1 MNQPAA
7 PQATASVP
15 PLTPPNRPGR
25 ALIGLALVVPAVIA
39 WIWSYVLPTLSTVA
53 RSFQGDGPRGSG
65 ESVGTANYE
74 AAFTSGFVGQVGLAV
89 LLSLIPLAVALLAAP
104 LLAVLADRAGRVA
117 RLVTRGV
124 LALPLAAYAPVAVF
138 LGRRAEHI
146 ENGTF
151 TQELQSPRTLLVS
164 ALAQVTFGLVVAVA
178 ATLYLSALRRREPDQ
193 RPAPAMLAV
202 GGLLGLSVLAA
213 ALQTYTAPYILTGGG
228 PRGDDTATP
237 VFTAAQTTFRTM
249 RLGAGS
255 ATSTLLLVLLGL
267 LGLAAVALILATR
280 LRIEFDGW
288 RDGPAVREAESYSG
302 RRPLLVGLTAVA
314 LVVVLGV
321 TVWASLP
328 WLRNLSA
335 DTGPLPRGV
344 ETSNLFA
351 NTWVPPLLSTLVAVA
366 LAALAGFGIGALRPL
381 GRYSELL
388 LVPFAPW
395 LFVGVGPLAIAGFER
410 TRELD
415 QLGLFL
421 GLVPPT
427 WLSVPALF
435 AFTLLFRGQHERW
448 RSGGGVGRTL
458 LLPALP
464 MLAVTTLATWLAH
477 VQSPLWGMLVGRGPD
492 SLTAPA
498 LVTMIAG
505 RAFGAGGELP
515 LGLILPLPMLLLFVL
530 LFVTLMVGYVDR
542 LAIRVGRRSRAD
554 APPARAG
561 EPVGKVT
568 A

>member
-1 MNQPAA
+1 MSQPAV
-7 PQATASVP
+7 PQATVP
-15 PLTPPNRPGR
+15 APQPTQPSRRAP
-25 ALIGLALVVPAVIA
+25 ALIGLALIVPAVIA
-39 WIWSYVLPTLSTVA
+39 WVWSYVLPTLSTVA
-53 RSFQGDGPRGSG
+53 RSFEGDGLRRPY
-65 ESVGTANYE
+65 ESAGVRNYE
-74 AAFTSGFVGQVGLAV
+74 VAFTSGFVGQVGFAV

-124 LALPLAAYAPVAVF
+124 LALPLAAYAPVAVY
-138 LGRRAEHI
+138 LGRRAENI
-146 ENGTF
+146 ESGTY
-151 TQELQSPRTLLVS
+151 TENLQSPRTFLVS

-202 GGLLGLSVLAA
+202 GGLLGLGVLAA
-213 ALQTYTAPYILTGGG
+213 GLQTFTAPYILTGGG
-228 PRGDDTATP
+228 PRGDYTATP
-237 VFTAAQTTFRTM
+237 VFSIAQTSFRTL
-249 RLGAGS
+249 RLGVGS

-288 RDGPAVREAESYSG
+288 RDRPAVREAESYSG

-314 LVVVLGV
+314 LVVVIGV
-321 TVWASLP
+321 TVWASSP
-328 WLRNLSA
+328 WLRNLSS

-351 NTWVPPLLSTLVAVA
+351 NTWVPPLLSTLVAVG

-381 GRYSELL
+381 GRWSELL

-395 LFVGVGPLAIAGFER
+395 LFVGAGPLAIANFER
-410 TRELD
+410 TMERE

-464 MLAVTTLATWLAH
+464 MLAVTALPTWLAH
-477 VQSPLWGMLVGRGPD
+477 AQSPLWTTLVGKGPD
-492 SLTAPA
+492 SLTAPV
-498 LVTMIAG
+498 LVQMVAS

-515 LGLILPLPMLLLFVL
+515 LGLILPLPMLILFVV
-530 LFVTLMVGYVDR
+530 LFVALMVGYVDR
-542 LAIRVGRRSRAD
+542 LAIRVGRRSGAD
-554 APPARAG
+554 APPAGAG
-561 EPVGKVT
+561 GPVGKVT

>member
-7 PQATASVP
+7 PQVTASVP
-15 PLTPPNRPGR
+15 PLTPPTRPGR
-25 ALIGLALVVPAVIA
+25 ALVGLALIVPAVIV
-39 WIWSYVLPTLSTVA
+39 WVWSYVLPTLSTVS
-53 RSFQGDGPRGSG
+53 RSFQADGPRRSG
-65 ESVGTANYE
+65 ESAGTANYE
-74 AAFTSGFVGQVGLAV
+74 AAFTSGFAGQVGFAV
-89 LLSLIPLAVALLAAP
+89 LLALIPLAVALLAAP
-104 LLAVLADRAGRVA
+104 LLAVLADRAGRVT

-124 LALPLAAYAPVAVF
+124 LALPLAAYAPVAVY
-138 LGRRAEHI
+138 LGRRAEGI
-146 ENGTF
+146 ENGTL
-151 TQELQSPRTLLVS
+151 TQDLQSPRAFLVS

-193 RPAPAMLAV
+193 RPAPAMLAA
-202 GGLLGLSVLAA
+202 GGLLGLGVLAA
-213 ALQTYTAPYILTGGG
+213 GLQTYTAPSILTGGG
-228 PRGDDTATP
+228 PRGDYTATP
-237 VFTAAQTTFRTM
+237 VFTAVQTSFRTL
-249 RLGAGS
+249 RLGVGS

-288 RDGPAVREAESYSG
+288 RDGPAAREAESFTG
-302 RRPLLVGLTAVA
+302 RRPLLVGSTVAA
-314 LVVVLGV
+314 LVVVVGV

-328 WLRNLSA
+328 WLRNFSA

-351 NTWVPPLLSTLVAVA
+351 NTWVPPLLSTLVAVT

-381 GRYSELL
+381 GRWSELL

-395 LFVGVGPLAIAGFER
+395 LFVGAGPLAIANFER
-410 TRELD
+410 TMERE

-448 RSGGGVGRTL
+448 RSGGGIGRTL

-464 MLAVTTLATWLAH
+464 MLAVTALPTWLAH
-477 VQSPLWGMLVGRGPD
+477 AQSPLWATLVGRGPD

-498 LVTMIAG
+498 LVTMIAN
-505 RAFGAGGELP
+505 RAFGGGGELP
-515 LGLILPLPMLLLFVL
+515 LGLILPLPMLILFVV
-530 LFVTLMVGYVDR
+530 LFVALLVGYVER
-542 LAIRVGRRSRAD
+542 LAIRVGRRSGTD
-554 APPARAG
+554 APPAGAD
-561 EPVGKVT
+561 EPVRKVI

>member
-1 MNQPAA
+1 MSQPAA
-7 PQATASVP
+7 PQATAPVP
-15 PLTPPNRPGR
+15 PTAQPNSTGR
-25 ALIGLALVVPAVIA
+25 TLIGLALIVPAAIA
-39 WIWSYVLPTLSTVA
+39 WIWSYVLPALSTVA
-53 RSFQGDGPRGSG
+53 RSFQGDGPRSSG

-74 AAFTSGFVGQVGLAV
+74 AAFTSGFVGQVGFAV
-89 LLSLIPLAVALLAAP
+89 LLGLIPLVVALLAAP

-138 LGRRAEHI
+138 LGRRAEGI
-146 ENGTF
+146 EDGTL
-151 TQELQSPRTLLVS
+151 TQDLQSPRAFLVS

-178 ATLYLSALRRREPDQ
+178 ATVYLSALRRRDPDQ

-202 GGLLGLSVLAA
+202 GGLLGLGVLAA
-213 ALQTYTAPYILTGGG
+213 TLQTYTAPYILTGGG

-237 VFTAAQTTFRTM
+237 VFTAVQTTFRTM
-249 RLGAGS
+249 RFGVGS

-267 LGLAAVALILATR
+267 LGLAAVALILVTR

-288 RDGPAVREAESYSG
+288 RDRPADREAESYSG

-321 TVWASLP
+321 TVWALSP
-328 WLRNLSA
+328 WLGNLSS
-335 DTGPLPRGV
+335 DTGPLPKGV

-351 NTWVPPLLSTLVAVA
+351 NTWVPPLLSTLVAVT

-381 GRYSELL
+381 GRWSELL

-395 LFVGVGPLAIAGFER
+395 LFVGAGPLAIANFER
-410 TRELD
+410 TMERE

-448 RSGGGVGRTL
+448 RSGGGVVRTL

-464 MLAVTTLATWLAH
+464 MLAVTALPTWLTHA
-477 VQSPLWGMLVGRGPD
+477 QSPLWATLVGRGPD

-498 LVTMIAG
+498 LVNMIAS

-515 LGLILPLPMLLLFVL
+515 LGLVLPLPMLILFVL
-530 LFVTLMVGYVDR
+530 LFVALMVGYVDR
-542 LAIRVGRRSRAD
+542 LAIRVGRRGGAD
-554 APPARAG
+554 APPAGAG
-561 EPVGKVT
+561 EAVGKVT

>member
-1 MNQPAA
+1 MSQPAA
-7 PQATASVP
+7 PQATAPVP
-15 PLTPPNRPGR
+15 PPAQPNSTGR
-25 ALIGLALVVPAVIA
+25 TLIGLALIVPAAIA

-53 RSFQGDGPRGSG
+53 RSFEQDGPRRSG
-65 ESVGTANYE
+65 ESAGTANYE
-74 AAFTSGFVGQVGLAV
+74 AVFTDGFVGQVGFAV
-89 LLSLIPLAVALLAAP
+89 LLGLIPLVVALLAAP

-138 LGRRAEHI
+138 LGRRAEDI
-146 ENGTF
+146 ENGTL
-151 TQELQSPRTLLVS
+151 TQNLQSPRTFLAT
-164 ALAQVTFGLVVAVA
+164 ALAQVTFGVVVAVA
-178 ATLYLSALRRREPDQ
+178 ATLYLSALRRRDPDQ

-202 GGLLGLSVLAA
+202 GGLLGLGVLAA
-213 ALQTYTAPYILTGGG
+213 AVQTYTAPTILTGGG

-237 VFTAAQTTFRTM
+237 VFAAAQTSVRTM
-249 RLGAGS
+249 RLGVGS

-288 RDGPAVREAESYSG
+288 RDRPAVREAESFSS

-328 WLRNLSA
+328 WLRNFSA
-335 DTGPLPRGV
+335 DTGPLPKAVG
-344 ETSNLFA
+344 TANLFA
-351 NTWVPPLLSTLVAVA
+351 NTWVPPLLSTLVAVT
-366 LAALAGFGIGALRPL
+366 LAAVAGFGIGALRPL

-395 LFVGVGPLAIAGFER
+395 LFVGIGPLAIAGFER
-410 TRELD
+410 TMELG

-448 RSGGGVGRTL
+448 RSGGGVVRTL

-464 MLAVTTLATWLAH
+464 MLAVTALPTWLTHA
-477 VQSPLWGMLVGRGPD
+477 QSPLWATLVGRGPD

-498 LVTMIAG
+498 LVKMVAD
-505 RAFGAGGELP
+505 RSFGAGGELP
-515 LGLILPLPMLLLFVL
+515 LGLVLPLPMLILFVL
-530 LFVTLMVGYVDR
+530 LFVALMVGYVDR
-542 LAIRVGRRSRAD
+542 LAIRVGRRGGAD
-554 APPARAG
+554 APPAGAG

>member
-7 PQATASVP
+7 PQVTASVP
-15 PLTPPNRPGR
+15 PLTPPTRPGR
-25 ALIGLALVVPAVIA
+25 ALVGLALIVPAVIV
-39 WIWSYVLPTLSTVA
+39 WVWSYVLPTLSTVS
-53 RSFQGDGPRGSG
+53 RSFQADGPRRSG
-65 ESVGTANYE
+65 ESAGTANYE
-74 AAFTSGFVGQVGLAV
+74 AAFTSGFAGQVGFAV
-89 LLSLIPLAVALLAAP
+89 LLALIPLAVALLAAP
-104 LLAVLADRAGRVA
+104 LLAVLADRAGRVT

-124 LALPLAAYAPVAVF
+124 LALPLAAYAPVAVY
-138 LGRRAEHI
+138 LGRRAEGI
-146 ENGTF
+146 ENGTL
-151 TQELQSPRTLLVS
+151 TQDLQSPRAFLVS

-193 RPAPAMLAV
+193 RPAPAMLAA
-202 GGLLGLSVLAA
+202 GGLLGLGVLAA
-213 ALQTYTAPYILTGGG
+213 GLQTYTAPSILTGGG
-228 PRGDDTATP
+228 PRGDYTATP
-237 VFTAAQTTFRTM
+237 VFTAVQTSFRTL
-249 RLGAGS
+249 RLGVGS

-288 RDGPAVREAESYSG
+288 RDGPAAREAESFTG
-302 RRPLLVGLTAVA
+302 RRPLLVGSTVAA
-314 LVVVLGV
+314 LVVVVGV

-351 NTWVPPLLSTLVAVA
+351 NTWVPPLLSTLVAVT

-381 GRYSELL
+381 GRWSELL

-395 LFVGVGPLAIAGFER
+395 LFVGAGPLAIANFER
-410 TRELD
+410 TMERE

-448 RSGGGVGRTL
+448 RSGGGIGRTL

-464 MLAVTTLATWLAH
+464 MLAVTALPTWLAH
-477 VQSPLWGMLVGRGPD
+477 AQSPLWATLVGRGPD

-498 LVTMIAG
+498 LVTMIAN
-505 RAFGAGGELP
+505 RAFGGGGELP
-515 LGLILPLPMLLLFVL
+515 LGLILPLPMLILFVV
-530 LFVTLMVGYVDR
+530 LFVALLVGYVER
-542 LAIRVGRRSRAD
+542 LAIRVGRRSGTD
-554 APPARAG
+554 APPAGAD
-561 EPVGKVT
+561 EPVRKVI

>member
-1 MNQPAA
+1 MSQPAA
-7 PQATASVP
+7 PQAIVPGPPTAPRS
-15 PLTPPNRPGR
+15 RPGR
-25 ALIGLALVVPAVIA
+25 TLIGLALVVPAVIA
-39 WIWSYVLPTLSTVA
+39 WVWSYVLPTLSTVA
-53 RSFQGDGPRGSG
+53 RSFDNDGPRRPDQAAGASNY
-65 ESVGTANYE
+65 ESVFA
-74 AAFTSGFVGQVGLAV
+74 SGFVGQVGFAV

-124 LALPLAAYAPVAVF
+124 LALPLAAYAPVAVY
-138 LGRRAEHI
+138 LGRRTENI
-146 ENGTF
+146 ESGTY
-151 TQELQSPRTLLVS
+151 TENLQSPRTFLVS

-178 ATLYLSALRRREPDQ
+178 ATLYLSALRRRDLDQ

-202 GGLLGLSVLAA
+202 GGLLGLGVLAVG
-213 ALQTYTAPYILTGGG
+213 LQTFTAPYILTGAGPGG
-228 PRGDDTATP
+228 DYTATP
-237 VFTAAQTTFRTM
+237 VFSIAQTSFRTL
-249 RLGAGS
+249 RLGVGS

-267 LGLAAVALILATR
+267 LGLAAVGLILATR

-288 RDGPAVREAESYSG
+288 RDGPAVREAESFAG
-302 RRPLLVGLTAVA
+302 RRPLLVGSTVAA
-314 LVVVLGV
+314 LVVVVGV

-328 WLRNLSA
+328 WLRNFSA
-335 DTGPLPRGV
+335 DTGPLPRGI
-344 ETSNLFA
+344 ETTNVFA
-351 NTWVPPLLSTLVAVA
+351 NTWVPPLLSTLVAVT

-381 GRYSELL
+381 GRWSELL

-395 LFVGVGPLAIAGFER
+395 LFVGAGPLAIANFER
-410 TRELD
+410 TMERE

-421 GLVPPT
+421 ALVPPT

-448 RSGGGVGRTL
+448 RSGGGASRTL

-464 MLAVTTLATWLAH
+464 MLAVTALLTWLAH
-477 VQSPLWGMLVGRGPD
+477 AQSPLWTTLVGKGPD

-498 LVTMIAG
+498 LVTMIAN
-505 RAFGAGGELP
+505 RAFGGGGELP
-515 LGLILPLPMLLLFVL
+515 LGLILPLPMLILFVV
-530 LFVTLMVGYVDR
+530 LFAALMIGYVER
-542 LAIRVGRRSRAD
+542 LAIRVGPGGAD
-554 APPARAG
+554 APPTAPG

>member
-7 PQATASVP
+7 PQVTASVP
-15 PLTPPNRPGR
+15 PLTPPTRPGR
-25 ALIGLALVVPAVIA
+25 ALVGLALIVPAVIV
-39 WIWSYVLPTLSTVA
+39 WVWSYVLPTLSTVS
-53 RSFQGDGPRGSG
+53 RSFQADGPRRSG
-65 ESVGTANYE
+65 ESAGTANYE
-74 AAFTSGFVGQVGLAV
+74 AAFTSGFAGQVGFAV
-89 LLSLIPLAVALLAAP
+89 LLALIPLAVALLAAP
-104 LLAVLADRAGRVA
+104 LLAVLADRAGRVT

-124 LALPLAAYAPVAVF
+124 LALPLAAYAPVAVY
-138 LGRRAEHI
+138 LGRRAEGI
-146 ENGTF
+146 ENGTL
-151 TQELQSPRTLLVS
+151 TQDLQSPRAFLVS

-193 RPAPAMLAV
+193 RPAPAMLAA
-202 GGLLGLSVLAA
+202 GGLLGLGVLAA
-213 ALQTYTAPYILTGGG
+213 GLQNYTAPSILTGGG
-228 PRGDDTATP
+228 PRGDYTATP
-237 VFTAAQTTFRTM
+237 VFTAVQTSFRTL
-249 RLGAGS
+249 RLGVGS

-288 RDGPAVREAESYSG
+288 RDGPAAREAESFTG
-302 RRPLLVGLTAVA
+302 RRPLLVGSTVAA
-314 LVVVLGV
+314 LVVVVGV

-328 WLRNLSA
+328 WLRNFSA

-351 NTWVPPLLSTLVAVA
+351 NTWVPPLLSTLVAVT

-381 GRYSELL
+381 GRWSELL

-395 LFVGVGPLAIAGFER
+395 LFVGAGPLAIANFER
-410 TRELD
+410 TMERE

-448 RSGGGVGRTL
+448 RSGGGIGRTL

-464 MLAVTTLATWLAH
+464 MLAVTALPTWLAH
-477 VQSPLWGMLVGRGPD
+477 AQSPLWATLVGRGPD

-498 LVTMIAG
+498 LVTMIAN
-505 RAFGAGGELP
+505 RAFGGGGELP
-515 LGLILPLPMLLLFVL
+515 LGLILPLPMLILFVV
-530 LFVTLMVGYVDR
+530 LFVALLVGYVER
-542 LAIRVGRRSRAD
+542 LAIRVGRRSGTD
-554 APPARAG
+554 APPAGAD
-561 EPVGKVT
+561 EPVRKVI

>member
-1 MNQPAA
+1 MNQPATPQAPA
-7 PQATASVP
+7 PQHTQ
-15 PLTPPNRPGR
+15 PNRPAR
-25 ALIGLALVVPAVIA
+25 TLIGLALIVPAVIA
-39 WIWSYVLPTLSTVA
+39 WVWSYVLPTLSTVA

-65 ESVGTANYE
+65 ESAGTANYE
-74 AAFTSGFVGQVGLAV
+74 AALTSGFAGQVGFAV
-89 LLSLIPLAVALLAAP
+89 LLALIPLAVALLAAP

-124 LALPLAAYAPVAVF
+124 LALPLAAYAPVAVY
-138 LGRRAEHI
+138 LGRRAEGI
-146 ENGTF
+146 EDGTL
-151 TQELQSPRTLLVS
+151 TQDLQSPRTFLVS

-178 ATLYLSALRRREPDQ
+178 ATLYLSALRRRDPDQ
-193 RPAPAMLAV
+193 RPAPAMLTV
-202 GGLLGLSVLAA
+202 GGLLGLGVLAA
-213 ALQTYTAPYILTGGG
+213 ALQTYTAPVILTGGG
-228 PRGDDTATP
+228 PRGESTATP
-237 VFTAAQTTFRTM
+237 VFTAVQTTFRTM
-249 RLGAGS
+249 RFGVGS

-267 LGLAAVALILATR
+267 LGMAAVALILATR

-288 RDGPAVREAESYSG
+288 RDGPAVREAESFTG

-328 WLRNLSA
+328 WLRNFSA
-335 DTGPLPRGV
+335 DTGPLPKGV
-344 ETSNLFA
+344 ETANLFA
-351 NTWVPPLLSTLVAVA
+351 NTWVPPLLSTLVAVTV
-366 LAALAGFGIGALRPL
+366 AALAGFGIGALRPL
-381 GRYSELL
+381 GRWSELL

-395 LFVGVGPLAIAGFER
+395 LFVGAGPLAIANFER
-410 TRELD
+410 TTERE

-448 RSGGGVGRTL
+448 RSGGGAGRTL

-464 MLAVTTLATWLAH
+464 MLAVTALPTWLAH
-477 VQSPLWGMLVGRGPD
+477 AQSPLWSMLVGRGPD

-498 LVTMIAG
+498 LVQMIAG

-515 LGLILPLPMLLLFVL
+515 LGLVLPLPMLILFVV
-530 LFVTLMVGYVDR
+530 LFVALMVGYLDR
-542 LAIRVGRRSRAD
+542 LAVRVGWRGGPD
-554 APPARAG
+554 TPPTGAR
-561 EPVGKVT
+561 EPAAKVT

>member
-1 MNQPAA
+1 MSQPAV
-7 PQATASVP
+7 PQATVP
-15 PLTPPNRPGR
+15 APQPTQPNRPAR
-25 ALIGLALVVPAVIA
+25 TLIGLALIVPAVIA

-53 RSFQGDGPRGSG
+53 RSFEGDGPRRSG
-65 ESVGTANYE
+65 ESAGAANYE
-74 AAFTSGFVGQVGLAV
+74 SAFASGFVGQVGFAV
-89 LLSLIPLAVALLAAP
+89 LLSLIPLVVALLAAP

-138 LGRRAEHI
+138 LGRRTENI
-146 ENGTF
+146 ENGTY
-151 TQELQSPRTLLVS
+151 TETLQSPRTFLVS

-178 ATLYLSALRRREPDQ
+178 ATLYLSALRHREPDQ

-202 GGLLGLSVLAA
+202 GGLLGLGVLAA
-213 ALQTYTAPYILTGGG
+213 TLQTFTAPLILTGGG
-228 PRGDDTATP
+228 PRGDYTATP
-237 VFTAAQTTFRTM
+237 VFSIAQTSFRTL

-288 RDGPAVREAESYSG
+288 RDRPAVREAESYSG
-302 RRPLLVGLTAVA
+302 RRPLLIGLTAVA

-321 TVWASLP
+321 TLWASLP
-328 WLRNLSA
+328 WLRNFSA

-344 ETSNLFA
+344 DTANLFA
-351 NTWVPPLLSTLVAVA
+351 NTWVPPLLSTLVAVG

-381 GRYSELL
+381 GRWSDLL

-395 LFVGVGPLAIAGFER
+395 LFVGAGPLAIANFER
-410 TRELD
+410 TMERE

-448 RSGGGVGRTL
+448 RSGGSVGRTL

-464 MLAVTTLATWLAH
+464 MLAVTALPTWLAH
-477 VQSPLWGMLVGRGPD
+477 AQSPLWTTLVSKGPD
-492 SLTAPA
+492 SLTAPV
-498 LVTMIAG
+498 LVQMVAS

-515 LGLILPLPMLLLFVL
+515 LGLVLPLPMLILFVL
-530 LFVTLMVGYVDR
+530 LFVALMVGYVDR
-542 LAIRVGRRSRAD
+542 LAIRVGRSGGVD
-554 APPARAG
+554 APPAGAD